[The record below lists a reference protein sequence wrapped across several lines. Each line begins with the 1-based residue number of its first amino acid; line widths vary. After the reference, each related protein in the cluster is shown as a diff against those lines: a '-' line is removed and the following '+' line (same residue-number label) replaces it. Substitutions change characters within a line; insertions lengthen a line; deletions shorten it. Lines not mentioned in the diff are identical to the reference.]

1 MNLSAPFIAR
11 PVATTLL
18 TIGIALAGILAF
30 FRLPVAALPQVDFPT
45 ISVQAQLAGASPETV
60 AASVASPLERY
71 LGKIANVTEMT
82 SQSGVGQTRVVL
94 QFGLDRDID
103 GAARDVQAA
112 INVARA
118 DLPTSLK
125 ILMSFF

>member
-18 TIGIALAGILAF
+18 TIGIALARILAVS
-30 FRLPVAALPQVDFPT
+30 RLPVSALPQVDFPT
-45 ISVQAQLAGASPETV
+45 ISVQAQLPGASPETV
-60 AASVASPLERY
+60 ATSVASPLERY

-82 SQSGVGQTRVVL
+82 SQSGVGQTRIVL

-103 GAARDVQAA
+103 GA
-112 INVARA
+112 RA
-118 DLPTSLK
+118 TSRRLS
-125 ILMSFF
+125 MRPMRTFRPV